1 MTEICLTP
9 DEWRLVVARRY
20 PDAQSSEIIYRADG
34 AMFFGLVGIPGG
46 ERVGYYR
53 AAFFP
58 AYSYG
63 YVEVPR

>member
-1 MTEICLTP
+1 VTEICLTP

-20 PDAQSSEIIYRADG
+20 PDAQPSEIISRADG
-34 AMFFGLVGIPGG
+34 AMFYGLRPDLSGQI
-46 ERVGYYR
+46 YR